1 MIIDDLMRLFRRKPK
16 PERKPVMA
24 DYRVFWWG
32 IADNV
37 DRATPRG
44 LL

>member
-1 MIIDDLMRLFRRKPK
+1 MIGLDLMRLFRRKPRK
-16 PERKPVMA
+16 RKPVMG
-24 DYRVFWWG
+24 DYRSFWWG

-37 DRATPRG
+37 DRAIPRG